1 MHEYDI
7 VSIGSATEDV
17 FVGSRDA
24 HVISVRDIDAETSY
38 LAYKYG
44 AKIPVDDVFIST
56 GGGATNTAAA
66 FARLGLDNSIICKVG
81 DDDAGK
87 RVMGAL
93 EQEGIDTDRVV
104 LSQEHTTG
112 YSVILTCFTGDRT
125 VLVHRGASTQIYDED
140 IDWEMLGHTKWI
152 YLSSLA
158 GESGVLFNKI
168 AQFAAEK
175 DIKLALNPGSSQFEA
190 GLEALRP
197 ALEAAYVIFVNKSE
211 AYKLTG
217 VKPERGMAD
226 EMEAL
231 RRLHKAGCDIVVMTA
246 GSKGVEA
253 YDGSAHYTVPI
264 IEVEVASTLGAGD
277 AFASG
282 CVAGLF
288 RGMELREALRAGTVL
303 AASVVRVLGAKH
315 GLLGWEQLQQ
325 HLKSYSEG
333 RPGDFWE

>member
-7 VSIGSATEDV
+7 ISVGSATEDV
-17 FVGSRDA
+17 FVGSRDV
-24 HVISVRDIDAETSY
+24 HVISVRDIDAQTSY
-38 LAYKYG
+38 LAYEYG
-44 AKIPVDDVFIST
+44 AKIPIDDVFIGT

-81 DDDAGK
+81 DDDAGR
-87 RVMGAL
+87 RVVGAL
-93 EQEGIDTDRVV
+93 EREGITTDRVV
-104 LSQEHTTG
+104 WSQEYTTG

-125 VLVHRGASTQIYDED
+125 VLVHRGASTQIYEED
-140 IDWEMLGHTKWI
+140 IDWEMLAHTQWI

-158 GESGVLFNKI
+158 GESAVLFNRI
-168 AQFAAEK
+168 AQFAADN

-190 GLEALRP
+190 GLEALQP
-197 ALEAAYVIFVNKSE
+197 ALAAAHIIFVNKSE

-217 VKPERGMAD
+217 VEPERGTAD

-246 GSKGVEA
+246 GSKGAEA

-264 IEVEVASTLGAGD
+264 IEVDVASTLGAGD

-288 RGMELREALRAGTVL
+288 HGMGLRDALRAGTVL
-303 AASVVRVLGAKH
+303 AASVVRVLGAKR
-315 GLLGWEQLQQ
+315 GLLEWDELQS

-333 RPGDFWE
+333 RAGDFWE